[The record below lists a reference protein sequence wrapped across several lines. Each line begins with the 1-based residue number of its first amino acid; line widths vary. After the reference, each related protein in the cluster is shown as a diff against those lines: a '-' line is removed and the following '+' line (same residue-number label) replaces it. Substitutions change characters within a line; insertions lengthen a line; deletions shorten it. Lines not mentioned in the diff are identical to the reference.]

1 MPGTPAF
8 HGLVEGYY
16 QTSFLNDY
24 MPGTPAFHG
33 LVQFIQIFAR
43 LLSTNQTMNWA
54 FCSELSSKCFLGYFH
69 FLLIVYKHLDGKIM
83 RWREPVRNLN
93 FQASQDLCQML
104 DNSAS
109 EELDWDDWDD
119 YYPESNLDSSARESG
134 ARSRSTQTPNP
145 SSGSRE
151 IGCGIQPGGDEPL
164 INLANEQVEYWKQ
177 SR

>member
-1 MPGTPAF
+1 MPGT
-8 HGLVEGYY
+8 
-16 QTSFLNDY
+16 Q
-24 MPGTPAFHG
+24 AFHG

-54 FCSELSSKCFLGYFH
+54 FCSELSRECFLSYFH

-109 EELDWDDWDD
+109 EELDWDDS
-119 YYPESNLDSSARESG
+119 YPESNLESISEDSRDRESE
-134 ARSRSTQTPNP
+134 ARSRSTHSPSP
-145 SSGSRE
+145 SS
-151 IGCGIQPGGDEPL
+151 GCGIQPGGDEPL
-164 INLANEQVEYWKQ
+164 LNLANEQVECWFSYF
-177 SR
+177 